1 MKSSPKTPVHIGFI
15 VDGSR
20 RWAEEHGLASYEGHL
35 VSREYFYDVMLA
47 VFDHG
52 VQYVSVYLFSTENW
66 KRSEVEVNKLMELFM
81 VAVVED
87 IQKLIDHKI
96 RLKIIGSQK
105 DLKPDMKQAISEA
118 EAQTNQPDACQE
130 LIVCWNYGGQQ
141 EIADALSTIVRE
153 GVQPDDV
160 TPELIANYLYA
171 PEAPACDIIVRTS
184 GEMRL
189 SNFML
194 WRSAY
199 SELIFLKKNW
209 PDMRPEDI
217 TGIIEEYNRRD
228 RRHGG

>member
-1 MKSSPKTPVHIGFI
+1 MKETAQTPTHVGFI
-15 VDGSR
+15 VDGNR
-20 RWAEEHGLASYEGHL
+20 RWAEERGLASYEGH
-35 VSREYFYDVMLA
+35 VASREYFYDVMLA

-66 KRSEVEVNKLMELFM
+66 KRSETEVKKLMDLFM

-105 DLKPDMKQAISEA
+105 DLKPDMRQAISEA
-118 EAQTNQPDACQE
+118 EAQTNLPDACQE
-130 LIVCWNYGGQQ
+130 LILCWNYGGQQ
-141 EIADALSTIVRE
+141 EIADACASMMRAEVS
-153 GVQPDDV
+153 PDQV
-160 TPELIANYLYA
+160 TPEIIANYLYA
-171 PEAPACDIIVRTS
+171 PEVPPCDLIVRTS
-184 GEMRL
+184 GEQRL

-199 SELIFLKKNW
+199 SELIFLEKYW

-217 TGIIEEYNRRD
+217 TGILEEYNRRN